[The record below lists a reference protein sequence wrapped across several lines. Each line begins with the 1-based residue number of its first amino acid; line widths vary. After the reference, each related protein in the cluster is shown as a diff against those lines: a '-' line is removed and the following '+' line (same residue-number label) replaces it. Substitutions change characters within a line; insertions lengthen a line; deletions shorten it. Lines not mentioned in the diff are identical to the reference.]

1 MRLIH
6 FNKVTKVWLISAL
19 AVLFVNLVVFIFQ
32 RHFDRTTVLFIVLL
46 TPVVWVISY
55 FLLKLFF
62 GQRSDGLNLQ
72 PPE

>member
-6 FNKVTKVWLISAL
+6 FNKFTKVWLISAL
-19 AVLFVNLVVFIFQ
+19 VVLLVNFVVFIFK
-32 RHFDRTTVLFIVLL
+32 RHFDPTVVLSIVLI

-62 GQRSDGLNLQ
+62 RERSNSLNAQ
-72 PPE
+72 SPE